1 MAGFREEIE
10 ERHAQSQTGAR
21 IGVQRS
27 SQRIPRDKIHHHRWN
42 CSRRRGPTSI
52 FPSFFAQLIE
62 QVVRDVNPEHT
73 THYIANHDNDV
84 LVLLDPTVTDSA
96 QLENV
101 ARECINRVQ
110 KLRKKAGLQ
119 ATDDIRMEFKLL
131 DEDTARI
138 KDAILL
144 HEDIALEKM
153 RGKLV
158 PAQNDSVDGL
168 IAEEEA
174 SVANVRFL
182 LRLLKI

>member
-1 MAGFREEIE
+1 
-10 ERHAQSQTGAR
+10 
-21 IGVQRS
+21 
-27 SQRIPRDKIHHHRWN
+27 
-42 CSRRRGPTSI
+42 
-52 FPSFFAQLIE
+52 
-62 QVVRDVNPEHT
+62 VNPEYT
-73 THYIANHDNDV
+73 THYVANHDQDV

-110 KLRKKAGLQ
+110 KLRKKAGLHT
-119 ATDDIRMEFKLL
+119 TDDVRMEFKLI

-158 PAQNDSVDGL
+158 PAQNDSGDEL
-168 IAEEEA
+168 IVEEEV